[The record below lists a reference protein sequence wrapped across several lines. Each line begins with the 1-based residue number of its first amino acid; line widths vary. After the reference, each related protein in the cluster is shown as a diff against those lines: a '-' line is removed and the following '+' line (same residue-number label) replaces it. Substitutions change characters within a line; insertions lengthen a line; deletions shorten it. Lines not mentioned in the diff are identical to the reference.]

1 MTGTSRPDPGNGG
14 PERFVRFGNTG
25 KRLMAWPGFLLV
37 SAIVFFPMIPAFV
50 AAFADSDG
58 FTLSYVLGF
67 FTEPPHLRV
76 LGTTISVALI
86 VSVASVCLVL
96 PACMF
101 VAERPGAITKIFV
114 ASVVVSFWISI
125 LVRTFAWQVLLSR
138 SGPIAGTIGDV
149 FGAEAIPQL
158 MYTRGAVIAA
168 MVQIMVPYATLML
181 LPATRQ
187 IDRDII
193 LAARVMGAN
202 PWTVFRKA
210 YWPQIMHAT
219 LAAWLLTFIISM
231 GFFVTPA
238 LLGGT
243 REIFMVMLIESEL
256 HSFNISWAATDSLIL
271 MLTMAL
277 AAGLVVRLTDLPF
290 NRLVGGATK

>member
-1 MTGTSRPDPGNGG
+1 
-14 PERFVRFGNTG
+14 
-25 KRLMAWPGFLLV
+25 
-37 SAIVFFPMIPAFV
+37 
-50 AAFADSDG
+50 
-58 FTLSYVLGF
+58 
-67 FTEPPHLRV
+67 
-76 LGTTISVALI
+76 
-86 VSVASVCLVL
+86 
-96 PACMF
+96 
-101 VAERPGAITKIFV
+101 
-114 ASVVVSFWISI
+114 
-125 LVRTFAWQVLLSR
+125 
-138 SGPIAGTIGDV
+138 
-149 FGAEAIPQL
+149 
-158 MYTRGAVIAA
+158 
-168 MVQIMVPYATLML
+168 ML